1 MTRQASVTHS
11 SLRARTY
18 KALDMQAN
26 EITDA
31 AVVALAKLGMVFDH
45 AQVKEQ
51 IRLLGVTRDSSGTV
65 RAMDSNFTAPV
76 TTASVPTPVQFLQTW
91 LPGFVKVLTAARKI
105 DEIVGI
111 KTVGSWED
119 QEIVQG
125 IVEPAGSAT
134 EYGDLTDIPLTSWN
148 TNFEKR
154 TIVRGELGL
163 QVGLLEEGRAAAM
176 RLSSAETKRQQAA
189 VGLEILRNAIGFFGW
204 STENG
209 NRTFGFLNDPNLP
222 AFITA
227 PSGGWATA
235 DFAAMIGD
243 IRFMVQRLRIQSQDQ
258 VDPKETE
265 ITLALPTSKV
275 DFLSITTDFGISV
288 SDWIKQTYPK
298 MRIVSAPE
306 LQEAASVQPSGFGDV
321 AYMFA
326 EKIESSVDGSTDGG
340 ETFAQLVQTKLYTLG
355 VEKRVK
361 NYLEGY
367 SNGTAGVLCKRPYAV
382 VRLVGI

>member
-1 MTRQASVTHS
+1 MSRQASTTHS
-11 SLRARTY
+11 SLRGRGM
-18 KALDMQAN
+18 KPLQLDT
-26 EITDA
+26 ITDE
-31 AVVALAKLGMVFDH
+31 AVVALARLGMVFDH

-51 IRLLGVTRDSSGTV
+51 IRILGVTRAADGTV

-91 LPGFVKVLTAARKI
+91 LPGFVKVMTAARKI
-105 DEIVGI
+105 DEIIGL

-134 EYGDLTDIPLTSWN
+134 EYGDGTNIPLTSWN

-163 QVGLLEEGRAAAM
+163 SVGLLEEGRAAAM
-176 RLSSAETKRQQAA
+176 RLSSSETKRQQVA
-189 VGLEILRNAIGFFGW
+189 VGLEIMRNAIGFFGW
-204 STENG
+204 STANG

-227 PSGGWATA
+227 PSAGWATA
-235 DFAAMIGD
+235 DFKAMIGD
-243 IRFMVQRLRIQSQDQ
+243 IRFMVQTLRIQSQDQ
-258 VDPKETE
+258 IDPRETE

-275 DFLSITTDFGISV
+275 DYLSITTDFGISV

-306 LQEAASVQPSGFGDV
+306 LQDAAEQGAGFGDV

-326 EKIESSVDGSTDGG
+326 EKIDSSVDGSTDGG

-367 SNGTAGVLCKRPYAV
+367 SNGTAGALCKRPWAV

>member
-1 MTRQASVTHS
+1 MTRQVSKTHS
-11 SLRARTY
+11 SLRGRGFRP
-18 KALDMQAN
+18 LELE
-26 EITDA
+26 EITDG
-31 AVVALAKLGMVFDH
+31 AVVALARLGMVFDH

-51 IRLLGVTRDSSGTV
+51 IRLLGVTRAADGTV

-105 DEIVGI
+105 DDIVGL

-125 IVEPAGSAT
+125 IVEPAGAAT
-134 EYGDLTDIPLTSWN
+134 EYGDQTDIPLTSWN

-163 QVGLLEEGRAAAM
+163 SVGLLEEGRAAAM

-204 STENG
+204 STDTG
-209 NRTFGFLNDPNLP
+209 NRTFGFLNDPQLP

-227 PSGGWATA
+227 PSGGWSGA
-235 DFAAMIGD
+235 DFKAMIGD
-243 IRFMVQRLRIQSQDQ
+243 IRFMVQTLRIQSQDQ
-258 VDPKETE
+258 IDPKETE

-275 DFLSITTDFGISV
+275 DYLSITTDFGISV

-306 LQEAASVQPSGFGDV
+306 LQQATAHGAGFGDV

-326 EKIESSVDGSTDGG
+326 EKIDSSVDGSNDGG

-361 NYLEGY
+361 TYLEGY
-367 SNGTAGVLCKRPYAV
+367 SNGTAGVLCKRPWAV